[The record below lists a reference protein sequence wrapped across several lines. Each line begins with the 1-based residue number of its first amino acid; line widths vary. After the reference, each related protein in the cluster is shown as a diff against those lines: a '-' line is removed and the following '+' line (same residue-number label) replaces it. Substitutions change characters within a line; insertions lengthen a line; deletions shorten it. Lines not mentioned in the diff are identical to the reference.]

1 MGASVV
7 GPFHGRPADAA
18 SARTVREAHRPYF
31 DAVGRAHRP
40 SPNDRPARTLQP
52 MRAPPCVSRPVAL
65 RPAAGV
71 PHRALACAFGLC
83 AAAPAAAQPADPGG
97 DRALA
102 DVVVSASREAQRSFD
117 APASVQS
124 IGRDAIRDA
133 GPGIHLSE
141 PLTRLPGVVAL
152 DRQNWAQDP
161 QLSIRGFGARATFG
175 IRGVRLLVDGIPATM
190 PDGQGQASAIDLAAA
205 ERIEVLRGPLAQLH
219 GNAAGGVV
227 QVFSR
232 RGTAPGEIGAETGAG
247 SFGLRRHALSATG
260 APGGVSGALD
270 ASWLSTD
277 GYREHSAAERRLL
290 NATVSGTGAS
300 GTRWTIAA
308 HGFEQ
313 PRALDPG
320 GLTRAQ
326 LEADPRQAS
335 PAALAQAARKTV
347 SQGQAGLL
355 VAHPLGADASVSA
368 RVHGGQREVWQA
380 LSVPLAAQLAPTS
393 SGGIV
398 DLDRDY
404 GGLGLHYT
412 RRVRLGA
419 GGLQAT
425 AGVELE
431 RMAERRRGYLNDGG
445 LQGALRRDE
454 DDTVGSR
461 DAFAQLAW
469 TAGAWTLLGGLR
481 VSRIEFEVEDDYVAP
496 GNPDD
501 SGRRRYD
508 ATNPV
513 AGVTWHAAERVN
525 VYANVGRGFET
536 PTFAELAYRP
546 DGSGPNLALDA
557 ARSTHAEIGV
567 KWLVSD
573 AQRLDV
579 ALFAADTE
587 DEIVVASNAGGRST
601 FRNAGRTTRRGA
613 ELAWTARPGAAW
625 QVRAAATLLSARF
638 ADDFGTGAGAV
649 AAGNRIPGVPRQR
662 LFVGLAW
669 QPDARR
675 GPFAGLDLLHTGSIA
690 VDDRNTD
697 AAPASTVAS
706 LRAGW
711 RHEVGGWRLA
721 GAVRVDN
728 ASDARV
734 VGSVIVNEGQS
745 RFFEPAPGRAWF
757 AGVSVSRVL

>member
-1 MGASVV
+1 M
-7 GPFHGRPADAA
+7 RL
-18 SARTVREAHRPYF
+18 
-31 DAVGRAHRP
+31 
-40 SPNDRPARTLQP
+40 PARRP
-52 MRAPPCVSRPVAL
+52 RRAVAAL
-65 RPAAGV
+65 RRV
-71 PHRALACAFGLC
+71 PVCGCALACMLGLT
-83 AAAPAAAQPADPGG
+83 AATPAAAQPAGSDEA
-97 DRALA
+97 DALD

-117 APASVQS
+117 APAAVQS
-124 IGRDAIRDA
+124 IGRTTIREA
-133 GPGIHLSE
+133 GPGVHLSE
-141 PLTRLPGVVAL
+141 PLSRLPGVVAL

-190 PDGQGQASAIDLAAA
+190 PDGQGQASAVDLAAA
-205 ERIEVLRGPLAQLH
+205 SRIEVLRGPLAQLH

-232 RGTAPGEIGAETGAG
+232 RGEAPGELGAETGAG

-290 NATVSGTGAS
+290 NATVSSVTPA
-300 GTRWTIAA
+300 GTRWTIVA
-308 HGFEQ
+308 HGFDQ

-335 PAALAQAARKTV
+335 PAALAQDARKTV

-355 VAHPLGADASVSA
+355 VEHPLGPDASVSA
-368 RVHGGQREVWQA
+368 RVHGGRRDVWQA
-380 LSVPLAAQLAPTS
+380 LSVPLAAQLPPTS

-404 GGLGLHYT
+404 GGLGLQYT
-412 RRVRLGA
+412 QRARLGA
-419 GGLQAT
+419 GLLRAT

-431 RMAERRRGYLNDGG
+431 AMSERRRGYLNDGG
-445 LQGALRRDE
+445 VQGELRRDE

-461 DAFAQLAW
+461 DAFVQLAW
-469 TAGAWTLLGGLR
+469 TAGAWTLVGGLR
-481 VSRIEFEVEDDYVAP
+481 MSRIEFEIDDDYVAP

-508 ATNPV
+508 AVNPV
-513 AGVTWHAAERVN
+513 AGLTWHATDTLN
-525 VYANVGRGFET
+525 VYANAGRGFET

-546 DGSGPNLALDA
+546 DGGGPNLALDA
-557 ARSTHAEIGV
+557 ARSTHAEIGA

-573 AQRLDV
+573 AQRLEL
-579 ALFAADTE
+579 ALFAADTD
-587 DEIVVASNAGGRST
+587 DEIVVATSTGGRSS
-601 FRNAGRTTRRGA
+601 FRNAGRTTRRGV
-613 ELAWTARPGAAW
+613 ELAWTARLGPAW
-625 QVRAAATLLSARF
+625 RARAAATLLHARF
-638 ADDFGTGAGAV
+638 ADGFGTGAGAV
-649 AAGNRIPGVPRQR
+649 PAGNRLPGVPRER
-662 LFVGLAW
+662 LFAELAW
-669 QPDARR
+669 QPDPRR
-675 GPFAGLDLLHTGSIA
+675 GPFAGLELLHTGSIA

-697 AAPASTVAS
+697 AAPASTVAG

-728 ASDARV
+728 VADARV
-734 VGSVIVNEGQS
+734 VGSVIVNEGQR

-757 AGVSVSRVL
+757 AGVSVSRLL

>member
-1 MGASVV
+1 MTSSPKRLFCVSSLPRLRSIPRRA
-7 GPFHGRPADAA
+7 AAA
-18 SARTVREAHRPYF
+18 S
-31 DAVGRAHRP
+31 GR
-40 SPNDRPARTLQP
+40 L
-52 MRAPPCVSRPVAL
+52 
-65 RPAAGV
+65 
-71 PHRALACAFGLC
+71 LACALGLG
-83 AAAPAAAQPADPGG
+83 AAPPIAAQPPVPAPIG
-97 DRALA
+97 ALD

-117 APASVQS
+117 APAAVQS
-124 IGRDAIRDA
+124 IGRSTVRAA

-141 PLTRLPGVVAL
+141 SLSRLPGVIAL

-232 RGTAPGEIGAETGAG
+232 RGEAPGEAVVETGAG
-247 SFGLRRHALSATG
+247 RFGLRRHALSATG

-290 NATVSGTGAS
+290 NATVAS
-300 GTRWTIAA
+300 TAAGGTRWTIVA

-313 PRALDPG
+313 PRAFDPG

-326 LEADPRQAS
+326 LETDPRQAS
-335 PAALAQAARKTV
+335 PAALAQDARKTV

-355 VAHPLGADASVSA
+355 VEHPLGSDTSLSA
-368 RVHGGQREVWQA
+368 RVHGGRRDVWQA

-404 GGLGLHYT
+404 GGLGLQLT
-412 RRVRLGA
+412 RRARLGD
-419 GGLQAT
+419 GLLRVT

-431 RMAERRRGYLNDGG
+431 AMSERRRGYLNEAGV
-445 LQGALRRDE
+445 QGELRRDE

-469 TAGAWTLLGGLR
+469 TTGAWTLVGGLR
-481 VSRIEFEVEDDYVAP
+481 VSRVEFEVDDRYVVP

-508 ATNPV
+508 AANPV
-513 AGVTWHAAERVN
+513 AGVTWHATDTLN
-525 VYANVGRGFET
+525 VYANLGRGFET

-557 ARSTHAEIGV
+557 ARSTHAEIGA
-567 KWLVSD
+567 KWLVGE
-573 AQRLDV
+573 AQRLDI
-579 ALFAADTE
+579 ALFAADTD
-587 DEIVVASNAGGRST
+587 DEIVVASSAGGRST
-601 FRNAGRTTRRGA
+601 FRNAGRTTRRGV
-613 ELAWTARPGAAW
+613 ELAWTARLGGAW
-625 QVRAAATLLSARF
+625 QVRAAATVLRARF
-638 ADDFGTGAGAV
+638 ADGFGTGAAAV
-649 AAGNRIPGVPRQR
+649 PAGNRIPGVPRER
-662 LFVGLAW
+662 LFAELAW
-669 QPDARR
+669 QPDPFR
-675 GPFAGLDLLHTGSIA
+675 GPFAGVELLHTGSIA

-697 AAPASTVAS
+697 TAPASSVAS

-711 RHEVGGWRLA
+711 RHEIGGWRLA
-721 GAVRVDN
+721 GTVRVDN
-728 ASDARV
+728 VADARV
-734 VGSVIVNEGQS
+734 VGSVIVNEGQR

-757 AGVSVSRVL
+757 AGVSVSRLL